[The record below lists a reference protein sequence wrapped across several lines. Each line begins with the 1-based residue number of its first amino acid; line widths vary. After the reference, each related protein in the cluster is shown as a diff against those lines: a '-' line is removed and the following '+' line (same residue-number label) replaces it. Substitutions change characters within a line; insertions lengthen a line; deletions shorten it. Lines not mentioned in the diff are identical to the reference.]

1 MHFSLSNEMM
11 REIIMD
17 HYQNPRNRRE
27 ETDPSYQTVYMDSTS
42 CIDKIYIQIKVENN
56 VFVDVCWHG
65 NGCAIS
71 TASTSIMTELLKG
84 KTIDEGNR
92 IIDNYYAMIHE
103 KPYDPDLLD
112 EAVVFMNTS
121 RQPSRIKCATISF
134 RGVRRILGGRNDD
147 DE

>member
-11 REIIMD
+11 REVIMD

-27 ETDPSYQTVYMDSTS
+27 ETDPSYQSVYMDSTS
-42 CIDKIYIQIKVENN
+42 CIDKIYIQVKIENN
-56 VFVDVCWHG
+56 VFSYVCSHG
-65 NGCAIS
+65 NVCAIS

-84 KTIDEGNR
+84 KTVDEGNK

-134 RGVRRILGGRNDD
+134 RGVRRILGGSED